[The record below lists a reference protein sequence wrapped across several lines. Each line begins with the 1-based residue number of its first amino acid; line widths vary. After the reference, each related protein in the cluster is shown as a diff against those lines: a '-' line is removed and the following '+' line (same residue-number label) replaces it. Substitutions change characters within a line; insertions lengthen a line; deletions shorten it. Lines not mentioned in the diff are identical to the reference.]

1 MPQSEAQRRAKAKYN
16 AKAYDRLELK
26 VLKGNKE
33 IIQNYCKDKK
43 TSVNELMNDL
53 LDEQLT
59 KYGYRLIKR
68 VNDNCISNDK

>member
-43 TSVNELMNDL
+43 TSVNKLMNDL
-53 LDEQLT
+53 LDEKL
-59 KYGYRLIKR
+59 KKDGYKLIKR

>member
-43 TSVNELMNDL
+43 TSVNKLMNDL
-53 LDEQLT
+53 LDERLT
-59 KYGYRLIKR
+59 KDGYKLIKR